1 MKSGNVFCQSLCT
14 RRANGS
20 KQQDSYQFTSFFG
33 TKGVKQGIDRR
44 RGQGTGIPTT
54 LLQDSVKKGT
64 VNAATTLKQYKVVQ
78 TSCPKKT
85 SCPKMCCQ
93 TIQFV
98 EIYKFVQ
105 QRQVVQKCVGR
116 QYKLSK
122 RDKVEKNVVSEN
134 TKLSKM
140 CCQKIQSCPKNVL
153 PERQFVHTHVL
164 HNTRSTYHH
173 HHGAP

>member
-20 KQQDSYQFTSFFG
+20 KQQASYQFTSFFG

-78 TSCPKKT
+78 KRQSCPTKT

-122 RDKVEKNVVSEN
+122 RDKVV
-134 TKLSKM
+134 
-140 CCQKIQSCPKNVL
+140 QKIQS
-153 PERQFVHTHVL
+153 
-164 HNTRSTYHH
+164 
-173 HHGAP
+173 